1 MDRDVE
7 YWWRESN
14 ESLETAEV
22 LLKSGRY
29 LECAFFCH
37 LAVEKILKALIID
50 RRGEVPPRTHNLL
63 LLSHISNVDE
73 IFDDKMKD
81 FLADVAPFQ
90 IEGRYPVERRKLLQ
104 ENPPE
109 KFCELYLATKEAVL
123 WLAARLR

>member
-109 KFCELYLATKEAVL
+109 KFRELYLATEEAVV